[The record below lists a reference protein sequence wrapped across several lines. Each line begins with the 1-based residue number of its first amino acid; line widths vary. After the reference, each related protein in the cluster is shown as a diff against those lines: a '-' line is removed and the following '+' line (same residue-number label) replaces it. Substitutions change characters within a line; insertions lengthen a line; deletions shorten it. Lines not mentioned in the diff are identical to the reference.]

1 MTLLIILFFI
11 FVLVTGFIV
20 LRRSFVLTQ
29 EKLNFTL
36 EYRKQF
42 VEFTNNYYMNYDKFD
57 RRGEIDHEK
66 YIWLTKNSNKM
77 QGMLG
82 KTGLMEY
89 IGPFQQYKV
98 SNYNIVLNTIPKF
111 RDNSLTVFDTN
122 SVDDCLL
129 RYIGIIEEL
138 TNESLKKLKNP
149 FLWLTHGFKEFF
161 SLPIYI
167 VHWFGIIPDRLVGK
181 ITSNLIFN
189 FLVGIGGLV
198 TFVSGLVTII
208 QGREQ
213 TIEFIKKL
221 FGK

>member
-1 MTLLIILFFI
+1 MK
-11 FVLVTGFIV
+11 
-20 LRRSFVLTQ
+20 TQ
-29 EKLNFTL
+29 EKLSFTT
-36 EYRKQF
+36 EYRNQF
-42 VEFTNNYYMNYDKFD
+42 VEFTNNFYKSYDRFD

-66 YIWLTKNSNKM
+66 YVWLTKNANKM

-82 KTGLMEY
+82 QTGLMDY
-89 IGPFQQYKV
+89 IGPFQQYKI

-111 RDNSLTVFDTN
+111 RDKAITEFDVN

-129 RYIGIIEEL
+129 RYIGIVEEQ
-138 TNESLKKLKNP
+138 TNERSRQLKNP
-149 FLWLTHGFKEFF
+149 FLWLKQGFKEFF

-167 VHWFGIIPDRLVGK
+167 VNWFGIIPDRIVGK

-189 FLVGIGGLV
+189 ILVGIGGFV

-208 QGREQ
+208 QGKEQ
-213 TIEFIKKL
+213 TIDFIKKL